1 MKNIQ
6 INKSISFHS
15 CEAWSKN
22 PQALKLTYV
31 PSLLDWHVRKFIF
44 AIQASFKNSNPTLR
58 LLSMDY
64 RPPLLSI
71 VWKHIQSKNVGRDA
85 RFGGISNNC
94 TCTLSSGASNFK
106 LLLLRLEHN
115 LIVRKYKQ
123 KMFISRHGLWFRKFE
138 QLKNDR

>member
-6 INKSISFHS
+6 INESITFHS

-22 PQALKLTYV
+22 PQALKVICV

-71 VWKHIQSKNVGRDA
+71 VWKTFNQKMWEGTQDSEESRITVHVPYLQGPV
-85 RFGGISNNC
+85 ISNFYCYDWNIIWSLESINKKC
-94 TCTLSSGASNFK
+94 LFPDMGYDSG
-106 LLLLRLEHN
+106 N
-115 LIVRKYKQ
+115 L
-123 KMFISRHGLWFRKFE
+123 
-138 QLKNDR
+138 NN